1 MLAGFIDAGGVSSW
15 KYADRKL
22 TVAGSLSLRLLRY
35 LRHFLL
41 ADLSLIKTKSVLWES
56 AIESSG
62 ARGGVTIVVLVDGG
76 MDCLNEQQNP
86 KSTFGSSML
95 FNANAMD
102 LRAEIEGSSGGILL
116 LLVVTNCVRPMTQK
130 LQTLQLQFWQCTYA
144 MSSVLEGV
152 PASTARAD
160 DC

>member
-1 MLAGFIDAGGVSSW
+1 MEVCRQKVNSGRIIILVVIKIS
-15 KYADRKL
+15 
-22 TVAGSLSLRLLRY
+22 TTLLVGR
-35 LRHFLL
+35 FVT
-41 ADLSLIKTKSVLWES
+41 DQNKISIMGS

-62 ARGGVTIVVLVDGG
+62 ARGGVTIVLLVDDG

-102 LRAEIEGSSGGILL
+102 LRAKIEGSSCVIFLL
-116 LLVVTNCVRPMTQK
+116 LAVTTCVRPMTQK

-152 PASTARAD
+152 PASTVRAD